1 MLHGRTN
8 FELNGGVRHLEGC
21 YTNLCEFRSRA
32 QVLENIHGNQT
43 LIQKVGN
50 RNGSNFT
57 MKFQFSFW
65 IFLNDKNSAALFKP
79 TLNRQSNNI

>member
-1 MLHGRTN
+1 MLHGRTG

-32 QVLENIHGNQT
+32 QVLENAFGNGT

-50 RNGSNFT
+50 G
-57 MKFQFSFW
+57 
-65 IFLNDKNSAALFKP
+65 
-79 TLNRQSNNI
+79 NNI